1 MEILDLNHIGL
12 HVEDVDASARFYR
25 DVIGLPDMPRPA
37 FKFPGAWFLIG
48 KVQELHLIGGR
59 ELGVVANKFGTH
71 FALQV
76 DAIEEAWNLLEERGA
91 QPYSRQTR
99 PDGAHQFY
107 VTDPDGHV
115 IEFCQVNHL
124 HG

>member
-12 HVEDVDASARFYR
+12 HVEDVDVSARYYR
-25 DVIGLPDMPRPA
+25 EVIGLPDMPRPA

-48 KVQELHLIGGR
+48 KEQELHLIGGR
-59 ELGVVANKFGTH
+59 EIDVVANKFGTH

-76 DAIEEAWNLLEERGA
+76 DSIETAWSLMEERGA
-91 QPYSRQTR
+91 EPYSRQTR

>member
-1 MEILDLNHIGL
+1 MEILDLNHVGL
-12 HVEDVDASARFYR
+12 HVKDVDVSSTFYR
-25 DVIGLPDMPRPA
+25 EVIGLPDMKRPA
-37 FKFPGAWFLIG
+37 FKFPGAWFLLG

-59 ELGVVANKFGTH
+59 DIDVVANKFGTH

-76 DAIEEAWNLLEERGA
+76 DSIEDAWATLEGRGA
-91 QPYSRQTR
+91 KPYSRQTR

-124 HG
+124 DG

>member
-1 MEILDLNHIGL
+1 MEILDLNHVAI
-12 HVEDVDASARFYR
+12 HVKDVDTSARFYR
-25 DVIGLPDMPRPA
+25 EIIGLPDMERPG
-37 FKFPGAWFLIG
+37 FRFPGAWFLIG

-59 ELGVVANKFGTH
+59 DLEVVANKTGTH

-76 DAIEEAWNLLEERGA
+76 DSIEDAWATMDERGA
-91 QPYSRQTR
+91 KPYSRQTR
-99 PDGAHQFY
+99 PDGAFQFY

-124 HG
+124 QG